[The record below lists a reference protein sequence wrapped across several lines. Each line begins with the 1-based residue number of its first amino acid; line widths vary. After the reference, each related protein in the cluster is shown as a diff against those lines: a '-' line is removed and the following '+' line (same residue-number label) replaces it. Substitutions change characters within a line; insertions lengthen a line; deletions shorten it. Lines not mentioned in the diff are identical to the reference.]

1 MSSTSESACR
11 GAACYA
17 LGHHSSSH
25 VRCGDSHSLL
35 TCSTMDPMRPTDRVF
50 DGPAITLEP
59 SFTTTRRA
67 EARSALSINGHGPP
81 FETPEKWREVVLPK
95 VCRMPLE
102 AARLNRQNDIAEL
115 LPRCHYVAVVR
126 LNYAVVSFV
135 YSLCTLCHCNRKY
148 VVLCTSANYTSG
160 YAFQHSWWD

>member
-1 MSSTSESACR
+1 MGLDNTIYPITLQSSILLHSDSNSYSGAVCPACL
-11 GAACYA
+11 A
-17 LGHHSSSH
+17 LVSLHIAVQPATHSDTIALLMYD
-25 VRCGDSHSLL
+25 VNSHSLL

-81 FETPEKWREVVLPK
+81 FETPERRRDVVLPN

-102 AARLNRQNDIAEL
+102 AARLNRQNDITEL
-115 LPRCHYVAVVR
+115 LPRCH
-126 LNYAVVSFV
+126 
-135 YSLCTLCHCNRKY
+135 
-148 VVLCTSANYTSG
+148 
-160 YAFQHSWWD
+160 